1 MLSIPAAC
9 WLCQMPLAL
18 AHHGCCSLCLRN
30 LPCLPACCPRCGL
43 PAATSRLECGRC
55 LLHPPAWQHMV
66 ALSDWQPPVR
76 ELVKRLKF
84 FRATALSSMLAR
96 LLLLRWLAARREH
109 GLCRPTLLLT
119 VPLQK
124 KRAWQRGY
132 HQMESVTRSLAY
144 WLGCRYLPAGIMP
157 LRQTAVQHSL
167 TARARRRN
175 LRGAFRV
182 VTDVRDEHI
191 ALIDDVVTTGST
203 AGEMSRILLA
213 AGAASVQIWC
223 LCRTL

>member
-30 LPCLPACCPRCGL
+30 LPRLPACCPRCGL
-43 PAATSRLECGRC
+43 PAASSRLECGRC
-55 LLHPPAWQHMV
+55 LLHPPVWQHIV
-66 ALSDWQPPVR
+66 AVSDWQPPVR

-132 HQMESVTRSLAY
+132 HQMESVTHSLAH
-144 WLGCRYLPAGIMP
+144 WLGCRYLPAGIQP
-157 LRQTAVQHSL
+157 RRQTAVQHSL
-167 TARARRRN
+167 TARQRRRN

-203 AGEMSRILLA
+203 AAEMSRILLA